1 MSTLDYCKMLTF
13 GFEWFNLSYRYRELF
28 TILERA
34 EEINK
39 LRGDEG
45 EETDKMRMEE
55 MGGMS
60 YEELCEWAVGEM
72 EDVFSERLIF
82 EFNKISKKVSSHF
95 SKNVASFTYFL
106 CINS

>member
-1 MSTLDYCKMLTF
+1 M
-13 GFEWFNLSYRYRELF
+13 
-28 TILERA
+28 
-34 EEINK
+34 
-39 LRGDEG
+39 

-82 EFNKISKKVSSHF
+82 EFDKIEKKFSSQF
-95 SKNVASFTYFL
+95 SEKCCYLYFL
-106 CINS
+106 FMHKYS